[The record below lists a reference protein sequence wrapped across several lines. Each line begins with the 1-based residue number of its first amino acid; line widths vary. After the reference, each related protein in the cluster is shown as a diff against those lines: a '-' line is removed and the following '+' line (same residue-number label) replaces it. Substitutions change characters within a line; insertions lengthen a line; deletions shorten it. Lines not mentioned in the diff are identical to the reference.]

1 MRNGLRV
8 LIFTAVVGGS
18 VLAWQHAPEALA
30 SSALFQVSEIRFEG
44 ARYLDGNDAL
54 PIATLPEGFSV
65 WSDLESVA
73 GRVRAHPL
81 VAEARVRRR
90 LPSTLVVEVREREP
104 VGLLPTPTLVPVDA
118 EGRRLPIDP
127 ALHRL
132 DLPLLRPRAEPV
144 PPGSPSQGPG
154 AVPPAGAP
162 AGEEGLTPAQLRIL
176 AGEVARLTHL
186 EPVLWTTVSE
196 ASLDP
201 WGDVVI
207 RIAEPR
213 TAFHFRPPLTAGRLH
228 EGLRV
233 LADALDREPGR
244 TPAAIDLRFAD
255 QVVVRYSPSSSR

>member
-1 MRNGLRV
+1 MRSGVKLLV
-8 LIFTAVVGGS
+8 FTAVVGGS

-30 SSALFQVSEIRFEG
+30 SSALFRVSEIRFEG
-44 ARYLDGNDAL
+44 ARYLDGNAAL

-65 WSDLESVA
+65 WSDLETVA

-90 LPSTLVVEVREREP
+90 LPSTLIVEVREREP

-127 ALHRL
+127 ATHRL
-132 DLPLLRPRAEPV
+132 DLPLFRPRAESI
-144 PPGSPSQGPG
+144 PPGSPPPGQGGLPS
-154 AVPPAGAP
+154 AGAP
-162 AGEEGLTPAQLRIL
+162 AGEDGLTPAQLRVL

-201 WGDVVI
+201 WGDVVV

-213 TAFHFRPPLTAGRLH
+213 TALHFRPPLTAGRLH
-228 EGLRV
+228 QGLRV

-244 TPAAIDLRFAD
+244 VPAAIDLRFAD
-255 QVVVRYSPSSSR
+255 QVVVRYPPTSLR